1 MEKQKHNKRF
11 ASIKEALPFHYD
23 KESQLFRNKNNEYI
37 RMLRIKGINLFGMK
51 EDDQELRMRCFQN
64 LLNPLIGDGQIFS
77 YEIPADVDGY
87 IDDYENMKA
96 TLDLQNDYDSSRYE
110 ILEENQTRLSETAI
124 TRELVDRIFLIILKD
139 KDLARLEQRVNTA
152 RDIMQSFNSVYI
164 LDTQDMIEV
173 IYNYYNPRNS
183 TYLGEMEEDEGDIMD
198 YIYPDSISYADN
210 KLQQYININDVYCTT
225 LYVSKYTKQNLGF
238 LHILSTYPDV
248 DFSMHFEPAP
258 KNQVKNILDK
268 SLKNT
273 GKNLDN
279 SKPGSEQADLQKQ
292 YENLEEIINQIN
304 VGDDLPYYF
313 SVSIRL
319 KADSL
324 EGLIDYIK
332 EVKNDLGAVG
342 FKMRSGIFQS
352 LDLFNL
358 TAPIC
363 MNNLPNYMKQ
373 TTNDTIGWS
382 YPFVYESL
390 YDHTNMLNVDGEI
403 IGHYAPFYL
412 GNTTTTGGVVFYD
425 NFTKQRDRSNYNE
438 FIAGNMGAGKT
449 TLMMALIK
457 YRHAVGYK
465 QFIIDIE
472 GKALNKL
479 TYQLKGSIV
488 DCANGERGR
497 INPLQVRII
506 VPDDVKMETRKTP
519 LSEIK
524 PLSSH
529 IRYMRSFYNSYNSNP
544 ASFTNQHYS
553 ILEDSLFNVYA
564 NFGIDKSTNALELV
578 NRKPEEYPIFE
589 DQYNELIRMRTDEI
603 QSSLPNMNKINVIDE
618 CISFIKPL
626 AIGADAEVFNGI
638 TNIDDSSKLICF
650 NLAGLHDNTSSLVL
664 GTQYLNILTF
674 IWSSVASGD
683 GTTRIQIYEDELA
696 VIQDPKFI
704 EVMIMNE
711 NMSRRVRKN
720 LCGMTFGTQQLT
732 DVLKKSV
739 VEHSKALM
747 NLACNKFYF
756 ALDASSIRYLTE
768 NSLLPQSETEAIV
781 KFEIGETF
789 LMVGTHTSMRVKVT
803 LDDKTLEQFDEITSH
818 I

>member
-1 MEKQKHNKRF
+1 M
-11 ASIKEALPFHYD
+11 PFYFD

-139 KDLARLEQRVNTA
+139 KDLARLEQRVNSA

-183 TYLGEMEEDEGDIMD
+183 TYLGEMEEDDGDIMD

-210 KLQQYININDVYCTT
+210 KLQQYINVNDVYCTT

-258 KNQVKNILDK
+258 KNQVKSILDK

-332 EVKNDLGAVG
+332 EVKDRTGLEVWKAFGIKDGFNIERINRCAADRVLADAYTESYGGAGRIFNWDIIKTAENARNKIILAGGLDSMNIESAARNAAPYALDLSSGVETGG
-342 FKMRSGIFQS
+342 FKDEKKIKEIVRIVR
-352 LDLFNL
+352 NL
-358 TAPIC
+358 
-363 MNNLPNYMKQ
+363 
-373 TTNDTIGWS
+373 
-382 YPFVYESL
+382 ES
-390 YDHTNMLNVDGEI
+390 
-403 IGHYAPFYL
+403 
-412 GNTTTTGGVVFYD
+412 
-425 NFTKQRDRSNYNE
+425 
-438 FIAGNMGAGKT
+438 
-449 TLMMALIK
+449 
-457 YRHAVGYK
+457 
-465 QFIIDIE
+465 
-472 GKALNKL
+472 KA
-479 TYQLKGSIV
+479 
-488 DCANGERGR
+488 GERYG
-497 INPLQVRII
+497 IP
-506 VPDDVKMETRKTP
+506 KTRK
-519 LSEIK
+519 
-524 PLSSH
+524 
-529 IRYMRSFYNSYNSNP
+529 
-544 ASFTNQHYS
+544 
-553 ILEDSLFNVYA
+553 
-564 NFGIDKSTNALELV
+564 
-578 NRKPEEYPIFE
+578 
-589 DQYNELIRMRTDEI
+589 
-603 QSSLPNMNKINVIDE
+603 
-618 CISFIKPL
+618 
-626 AIGADAEVFNGI
+626 
-638 TNIDDSSKLICF
+638 
-650 NLAGLHDNTSSLVL
+650 
-664 GTQYLNILTF
+664 
-674 IWSSVASGD
+674 
-683 GTTRIQIYEDELA
+683 
-696 VIQDPKFI
+696 
-704 EVMIMNE
+704 
-711 NMSRRVRKN
+711 
-720 LCGMTFGTQQLT
+720 
-732 DVLKKSV
+732 
-739 VEHSKALM
+739 
-747 NLACNKFYF
+747 
-756 ALDASSIRYLTE
+756 
-768 NSLLPQSETEAIV
+768 
-781 KFEIGETF
+781 
-789 LMVGTHTSMRVKVT
+789 
-803 LDDKTLEQFDEITSH
+803 
-818 I
+818 